1 MNNIN
6 KSIEFFSEAKKHLPG
21 GVNSPVRAFK
31 NIDGNPIFFKKAK
44 GAYVFDADNNA
55 YIDYIG
61 SWGPMIMGHSHPTII
76 KAISKQLKFG

>member
-44 GAYVFDADNNA
+44 GAYVCLLYTSPSPRDR
-55 YIDYIG
+55 G
-61 SWGPMIMGHSHPTII
+61 
-76 KAISKQLKFG
+76 